1 MQHLQTSDYYLF
13 EKAARV
19 LRALNHDLRHQ
30 IIELL
35 EVNEMSV
42 TAIYTK
48 LKLEQSVA
56 SQHLAILRKEGIV
69 TTKRNGKEILYNLNC
84 ERIQEVKRA
93 AETMATKTTSVLQ
106 DKDAD

>member
-1 MQHLQTSDYYLF
+1 MTHLQTSDYYLF

-35 EVNEMSV
+35 EENEMSV

-56 SQHLAILRKEGIV
+56 SQHLGILRKEGIV
-69 TTKRNGKEILYNLNC
+69 TTTRNGKEIIYKLD
-84 ERIQEVKRA
+84 EQRMEEIKKA
-93 AETMATKTTSVLQ
+93 ANMLVRNTPTDDHDTE
-106 DKDAD
+106 